1 MAYSVTVA
9 ARMAL
14 SPSFSLSN
22 TLLVPSLSNK
32 LLYIGQATK
41 ELNCCALMN
50 LSFYMFLDI
59 ITKKIIGH
67 GTKQRGLYYMD
78 DFDLSWANIMHRTNN
93 KERHIW
99 L

>member
-9 ARMAL
+9 ARMTL

-41 ELNCCALMN
+41 ENCCALMN
-50 LSFYMFLDI
+50 LSFYMFYDI

-67 GTKQRGLYYMD
+67 GTKQGGLYYMD
-78 DFDLSWANIMHRTNN
+78 DFDLSWANIMHRTSN

>member
-1 MAYSVTVA
+1 M
-9 ARMAL
+9 
-14 SPSFSLSN
+14 
-22 TLLVPSLSNK
+22 
-32 LLYIGQATK
+32 
-41 ELNCCALMN
+41 
-50 LSFYMFLDI
+50 FYDI

-67 GTKQRGLYYMD
+67 GTKQGGLYYMD